1 MALDKIRTEL
11 IADDAVTAAK
21 IPAGAVGTTEIAEG
35 ALSVHALQNT
45 TSHTLSGTYTD
56 SKMYTSDAY
65 VLGGNITV
73 NANLVLSS
81 VKGDGSDI
89 TLTDDGTTRT
99 ITGTGKLEAGAILAK
114 VNTDASQLSGALSS
128 AVTGSPAI
136 TGLGTVTSGT
146 LASGVFPSGHILQ
159 VQSTHKTD
167 TWSSYHTSQPNGR
180 DVPGLAVD
188 ITPTSPLSKILIMV
202 QINVSTES
210 KDQGIMIWVNRNG
223 EIDDDYIGNA
233 GEQRSRVI
241 TGSENWGPTS
251 NAEIDRRLIQMTGNY
266 ISTPSSASVQT
277 YQVVLRAEL
286 NNTWYNVNVTGT
298 SPNNYDHP
306 RGASSIIAMEIQG

>member
-1 MALDKIRTEL
+1 MEFPTSGLTNNQVHKEGNRAFVYDSTLGVWDQVRETDRTEN
-11 IADDAVTAAK
+11 K
-21 IPAGAVGTTEIAEG
+21 I
-35 ALSVHALQNT
+35 Q
-45 TSHTLSGTYTD
+45 SGTI
-56 SKMYTSDAY
+56 
-65 VLGGNITV
+65 G
-73 NANLVLSS
+73 
-81 VKGDGSDI
+81 
-89 TLTDDGTTRT
+89 
-99 ITGTGKLEAGAILAK
+99 
-114 VNTDASQLSGALSS
+114 
-128 AVTGSPAI
+128 
-136 TGLGTVTSGT
+136 
-146 LASGVFPSGHILQ
+146 SGVTFPSGHVLQ
-159 VQSTHKTD
+159 VQSTHKTN
-167 TWSSYHTSQPNGR
+167 TWSTYHSSQPNGR
-180 DVPGLAVD
+180 DVDDLYVD
-188 ITPTSPLSKILIMV
+188 ITPNSTSNKILIMV